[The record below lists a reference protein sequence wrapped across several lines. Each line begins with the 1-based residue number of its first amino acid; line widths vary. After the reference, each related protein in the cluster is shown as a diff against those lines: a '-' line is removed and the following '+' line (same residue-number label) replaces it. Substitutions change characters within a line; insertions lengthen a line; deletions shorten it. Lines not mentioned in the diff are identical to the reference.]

1 MPAELDIH
9 LVLDNYAT
17 HKHAKVK
24 RWLAARPR
32 FHLHFTPTYSSWL
45 NQVERW
51 FGLLSQRATKRGSF
65 RSVPDLVSKIQAFID
80 SYNASA
86 TPFAWV
92 ATAQSIIDKV
102 ARLEARISGT
112 AQGSDRVSAQAA
124 PRPELAVAAGAE
136 QRWCAPTERPPSPS
150 ASPRGRAGID
160 PEADEVDWL
169 LGLGQDGAH
178 MMVLSRDRDT
188 IFTAN
193 RESDTLSVVEGA
205 AAGPPDWR
213 VTTVPAGGEYPEGL
227 DLSPDGA
234 ELWTATRNDGG
245 VSIVDVAAKA
255 VTERLELGLADPN
268 RLAFTP
274 DGARVLI
281 SDSATSVVVMDA
293 ALRTE
298 VGRLSLAPNA
308 VLVRPDGAVAFAAL
322 RGDDRVAVIDLD
334 TLEVVSEILTGDG
347 SGPGCMFWLTGD

>member
-1 MPAELDIH
+1 MLGAGVFLTGAGGAAAQTGDARL
-9 LVLDNYAT
+9 LVLLRDASALAVVDPAAGTVLGQVAT
-17 HKHAKVK
+17 VSGPHEVTASPDG
-24 RWLAARPR
+24 RLAFVASPSDGISVIDLESMTELRR
-32 FHLHFTPTYSSWL
+32 LDL
-45 NQVERW
+45 
-51 FGLLSQRATKRGSF
+51 GRGS
-65 RSVPDLVSKIQAFID
+65 VPHDVR
-80 SYNASA
+80 
-86 TPFAWV
+86 FAGGRLYF
-92 ATAQSIIDKV
+92 TAEGYKAI
-102 ARLEARISGT
+102 
-112 AQGSDRVSAQAA
+112 
-124 PRPELAVAAGAE
+124 
-136 QRWCAPTERPPSPS
+136 
-150 ASPRGRAGID
+150 GRYD

-213 VTTVPAGGEYPEGL
+213 VTAIPAGGEYPEGL

-245 VSIVDVAAKA
+245 VSIVDIAAKA

-281 SDSATSVVVMDA
+281 SDSATSVVVVDA
-293 ALRTE
+293 ASRTE
-298 VGRLSLAPNA
+298 VGRLDLAPNA
-308 VLVRPDGAVAFAAL
+308 VLVRPDGAVAYAAL
-322 RGDDRVAVIDLD
+322 RGDDRVAVIDLE
-334 TLEVVSEILTGDG
+334 TLAVVSEIPTGPD
-347 SGPGCMFWLTGD
+347 SGPGCMFWLAGD

>member
-1 MPAELDIH
+1 MRWTAMLGAGVFLAGVGGAAAQTRDARL
-9 LVLDNYAT
+9 LVLLRDASALAVVDPSAGTVLGQVAT
-17 HKHAKVK
+17 VSGPHEVTASPDGK
-24 RWLAARPR
+24 LAFVASPSDGISVIDLETMTELRR
-32 FHLHFTPTYSSWL
+32 LDL
-45 NQVERW
+45 
-51 FGLLSQRATKRGSF
+51 GRGS
-65 RSVPDLVSKIQAFID
+65 VPHDVR
-80 SYNASA
+80 
-86 TPFAWV
+86 FAGGRLYF
-92 ATAQSIIDKV
+92 TAEGYKAI
-102 ARLEARISGT
+102 
-112 AQGSDRVSAQAA
+112 
-124 PRPELAVAAGAE
+124 
-136 QRWCAPTERPPSPS
+136 
-150 ASPRGRAGID
+150 GRYD
-160 PEADEVDWL
+160 PGADEVDWL

-213 VTTVPAGGEYPEGL
+213 VTAIPAGGEYPEGL

-281 SDSATSVVVMDA
+281 SDSATSVVVVDA
-293 ALRTE
+293 ASRTE
-298 VGRLSLAPNA
+298 VGRLDLAPNA
-308 VLVRPDGAVAFAAL
+308 VLVRPDGAVAYAAL
-322 RGDDRVAVIDLD
+322 RGDDRVAVIDLE
-334 TLEVVSEILTGDG
+334 TLAVVSETPTGAD
-347 SGPGCMFWLTGD
+347 SGPGCMFWLAGD

>member
-1 MPAELDIH
+1 MRAARQTIRWTAALGVGVWLAGVAAAAQTAGEARL
-9 LVLDNYAT
+9 LVLLRDA
-17 HKHAKVK
+17 AA
-24 RWLAARPR
+24 LAVVDP
-32 FHLHFTPTYSSWL
+32 
-45 NQVERW
+45 
-51 FGLLSQRATKRGSF
+51 
-65 RSVPDLVSKIQAFID
+65 
-80 SYNASA
+80 ASA
-86 TPFAWV
+86 TVLGQVPTVGGPHEVTASPDGRLAFV
-92 ATAQSIIDKV
+92 ASPSEGISVID
-102 ARLEARISGT
+102 LEALTEVRRLDVGRGSVPHDVRFAGGRLYFT
-112 AQGSDRVSAQAA
+112 AEGYKAI
-124 PRPELAVAAGAE
+124 
-136 QRWCAPTERPPSPS
+136 
-150 ASPRGRAGID
+150 GRYD
-160 PEADEVDWL
+160 LEADEVDWL